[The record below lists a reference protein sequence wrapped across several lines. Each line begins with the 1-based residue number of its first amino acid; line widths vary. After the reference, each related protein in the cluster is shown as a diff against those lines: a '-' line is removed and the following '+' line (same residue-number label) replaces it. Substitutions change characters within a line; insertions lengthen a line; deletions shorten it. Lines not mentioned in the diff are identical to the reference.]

1 MLCLYN
7 GRGGDLAFC
16 NRILTWGGEAG
27 MNLQGKQCS
36 RSGGIQSTKYWIFCG
51 RKLVKE
57 DFCVDYRDVARR
69 TRSIL
74 EIK

>member
-1 MLCLYN
+1 
-7 GRGGDLAFC
+7 
-16 NRILTWGGEAG
+16 